1 MPARVE
7 RILQLT
13 TEHVSQWYPTKTV
26 SLDRQTKGLGLHSLF
41 SFFNSPASFIPAGY
55 LTNSLAS
62 SYWFGPLFLPPAL
75 FSFLTSSPQ
84 LIVSFFLFPG
94 SFFLYV
100 ISQAVYLLGPCSNP
114 VSSNYSSLHWFPLVP
129 FSYIHLSKIYSPI
142 LIIAITMKSWAH
154 SIRNECK
161 ILTKWALFF
170 FIICILS
177 PRISGFCRKQ
187 KLRTLSMCQLVP
199 GFKVRKEHFWHEC

>member
-7 RILQLT
+7 WILQLT

-75 FSFLTSSPQ
+75 FSFPTSSPQ
-84 LIVSFFLFPG
+84 LIVSFFPFPG

-114 VSSNYSSLHWFPLVP
+114 VSSNYSSLHWLVVSFGPIQLYP
-129 FSYIHLSKIYSPI
+129 FIQNIQSHFNYS
-142 LIIAITMKSWAH
+142 H
-154 SIRNECK
+154 YNEE
-161 ILTKWALFF
+161 LGTFD
-170 FIICILS
+170 
-177 PRISGFCRKQ
+177 
-187 KLRTLSMCQLVP
+187 
-199 GFKVRKEHFWHEC
+199 